1 MGNFELTAW
10 VDLFVR
16 KFGAATP
23 IETTVSNF
31 VAGVIEK
38 TANRLARFEPDVAAV
53 EQEAA

>member
-1 MGNFELTAW
+1 MTAW

-23 IETTVSNF
+23 IETTISNF

-38 TANRLARFEPDVAAV
+38 TANRLARFEPDAAAV